1 MKFSEDRAKAVM
13 DAVVAKGIAAE
24 RLSAVGRGQDAP
36 VADNRK
42 DAGRALN
49 RRVEVVKK

>member
-1 MKFSEDRAKAVM
+1 ML

-24 RLSAVGRGQDAP
+24 RMSAVGRGQDAP

-42 DAGRALN
+42 EEGRALN